1 MDEFELTGI
10 LSLTLNWFFLP
21 HFQSFVKKIRL
32 HWRTEKYILFRYF
45 LGWYGMFRLYSI
57 QHLTPLPATSQ
68 VKGFWSPPRLGADH
82 KPSIWEDAFPV
93 LFTNSFLKTLP
104 HLIVLSL
111 VSMSGFFGGEIN
123 VNMAFILYLQYIT
136 FILHGNIYKRYFE
149 DGLFKIICSYNDCHA
164 CNYQT
169 VSDNYMYC

>member
-1 MDEFELTGI
+1 ML
-10 LSLTLNWFFLP
+10 W
-21 HFQSFVKKIRL
+21 
-32 HWRTEKYILFRYF
+32 
-45 LGWYGMFRLYSI
+45 LYSI
-57 QHLTPLPATSQ
+57 QHLTPFPATSQ
-68 VKGFWSPPRLGADH
+68 VRGFRSAPRLGADD

-93 LFTNSFLKTLP
+93 LFTNSFLKAFP

-111 VSMSGFFGGEIN
+111 VSMSGFFLEIN
-123 VNMAFILYLQYIT
+123 VNMAFILYIQYIT

-169 VSDNYMYC
+169 VSDSYMYS